1 MELIRATAEDVLQL
15 IGYIQEK
22 VKNDTGF
29 FIEPEIE
36 ILG

>member
-1 MELIRATAEDVLQL
+1 LQL